1 MIFKKPQN
9 YSSPPPSMDLYT
21 CDSRAALLFYPK
33 ISLRQMNTLYNCFKW
48 LQRRIKWSWTYG
60 FISIRAPLKVL
71 QVAILHRYL
80 GRNIVMDFMALS
92 IIVDALNAFTVF
104 RLHLHRVNLLFAL
117 DGSLMF
123 YNQYDCRKAVSKHF
137 Q

>member
-1 MIFKKPQN
+1 MIFKNTQN
-9 YSSPPPSMDLYT
+9 YSPPPPPLIYMWFKSSSSFLPQNFP
-21 CDSRAALLFYPK
+21 SSNKHLL
-33 ISLRQMNTLYNCFKW
+33 NCFKW
-48 LQRRIKWSWTYG
+48 LQRRIKWSWTFG

-104 RLHLHRVNLLFAL
+104 RLHLHRVNLLFDL